1 MITINDDLSSHIIS
15 DDGTLECF
23 LASHNPE
30 TQKPFTSQVE
40 VEAFIS
46 TVYGNSNYWQP
57 YKTPEERAQI
67 EATQKSE
74 GNAGRAKSELQLTDW
89 VENASVRNTALTPH
103 LTNAAEFDTYRLALR
118 SIAIVKPSTVDVWP
132 VAPQAVWSSNI

>member
-30 TQKPFTSQVE
+30 TQNPFTSKGE
-40 VEAFIS
+40 VEAFIF
-46 TVYGNSNYWQP
+46 TIYDNPNYWQP

-67 EATQKSE
+67 EAARKSE
-74 GNAGRAKSELQLTDW
+74 SNAGRAKGELQTTDW
-89 VENASVRNTALTPH
+89 VENASVRDTSVTPH
-103 LTNAAEFDTYRLALR
+103 LTNITDFDAYRLALR
-118 SIAIVKPSTVDVWP
+118 AIVVTKPSTVDVWP
-132 VAPQAVWSSNI
+132 TAPTAVWSNND